1 MHRSTRQQ
9 RAIRQG
15 TLAGLA
21 LLWTAILWAPASAGQ
36 AIADTSHAPFGEPA
50 ALQAAVSAGDL
61 PPVSERLPERPLVMP
76 VDAACPA
83 DRLGG
88 TLRMIGG
95 SAKDTRT
102 LSVFGYARLVGYDED
117 YAFVPD
123 IAERFE
129 VEDGRI
135 FTFHLRPGMKW
146 SDGAPFTAEDFRYFW
161 EDMAQNP
168 QIARFGIPGEL
179 LVEGKPPRVTF
190 PGAYEIRYE
199 WAKPNPNFLATQAA
213 ALPFELYR
221 PAHYL
226 KQFHEAYADPETLAA
241 RVEAEGQRN
250 WAALHFKMDRGHRND
265 NPDLPTLQ
273 PWKLATE
280 PPSERLMFTRN
291 PYFHRV
297 DAQGRQLPY
306 IDTVALTIANA
317 DLIPAKVANGEAD
330 LQAAYLSFP
339 NYPFL
344 KRAETRGGFEVRRW
358 ESGRGSHVTLYPN
371 LNVKD
376 PAWRRLVQDANFR
389 RALSLAIN
397 RDDINKAIF
406 YGLAVPGGNT
416 VLPRSTLFDPE
427 LPTMWAGYDPEAANA
442 LLDELGL
449 ERESRNGLRLLP
461 DGRQMRIVVE
471 TAGESREQSDVLQL
485 IHDDWRRLGIDLL
498 IRESQRE
505 VFRNRIKAGSTL
517 MSVWTGLDN
526 GVPTP
531 ATDPAELAP
540 STAEQLQ
547 WPSFGMQTETGGEG
561 GEAIGG
567 SEALAPLRELADLR
581 KRWMRTDDDAERA
594 DIWGRML
601 RISAD
606 QVYTIGIVAG
616 VDQIVAVADTLNN
629 VPERGV
635 YNYEPGAYF
644 GIYHPDGFWFD
655 CGASALAGKHG

>member
-1 MHRSTRQQ
+1 MHRHTRQQ

-15 TLAGLA
+15 PLACIA
-21 LLWTAILWAPASAGQ
+21 FLWAAVLCGQ
-36 AIADTSHAPFGEPA
+36 ALAGEPA
-50 ALQAAVSAGDL
+50 ARFVEPAMAHAAVSTGDL
-61 PPVSERLPERPLVMP
+61 PPVAERLPERPLAMA

-95 SAKDTRT
+95 SAKDTRM
-102 LSVFGYARLVGYDED
+102 LAVFGYARLVGYDET

-146 SDGAPFTAEDFRYFW
+146 SDGAPFTSEDFRYFW
-161 EDMAQNP
+161 EDMATNP

-179 LVEGKPPRVTF
+179 LVDGKAPIVTF
-190 PGAYEIRYE
+190 PGPYEVRYE
-199 WAKPNPNFLATQAA
+199 WEKPNPNFLATQAA

-226 KQFHEAYADPETLAA
+226 KQFHEAYADPAELAG

-273 PWKLATE
+273 PWTLATE
-280 PPSERLMFTRN
+280 PPSERLIFARN

-306 IDTVALTIANA
+306 IDQVALTIANP

-344 KRAETRGGFEVRRW
+344 KRAEDRSGFEVRRW

-371 LNVKD
+371 LNVTD
-376 PAWRRLVQDANFR
+376 AVWRPLVRNVDFR

-397 RDDINKAIF
+397 REDINKAIF

-416 VLPRSTLFDPE
+416 VLPRSSLFDPE
-427 LPTMWAGYDPEAANA
+427 LPTLWAGYDPEAANA
-442 LLDELGL
+442 LLDGLGL
-449 ERESRNGLRLLP
+449 ERESRDGLRLLP

-485 IHDDWRRLGIDLL
+485 VRDDWRRLGIDLL

-517 MSVWTGLDN
+517 MSIWTGIDN

-547 WPSFGMQTETGGEG
+547 WPSFGMFTETHGEG

-567 SEALAPLRELADLR
+567 SEALAPLRELAALR
-581 KRWMRTDDDAERA
+581 QRWMQAKDTAERA
-594 DIWGRML
+594 DIWARML

-616 VDQIVAVADTLNN
+616 VDQIVAVSDKLNN

-644 GIYHPDGFWFD
+644 GLYHPDGFWFD
-655 CGASALAGKHG
+655 CDALDLAGKQE